1 MFLLAQEINIGHI
14 SIIKNRFF
22 IYIFI
27 LMFKS
32 GDQGSIID
40 RTRIYLSV
48 FCIYFVAKNG
58 YSSFFG
64 NSIKAKPAL
73 GPAVKITSLLS
84 TVAHAVIPEQA
95 ACVASPNL

>member
-40 RTRIYLSV
+40 RTRICPCSV
-48 FCIYFVAKNG
+48 SIFVAKNG

>member
-1 MFLLAQEINIGHI
+1 MGIRAPLSTEHG
-14 SIIKNRFF
+14 F
-22 IYIFI
+22 ICPC
-27 LMFKS
+27 
-32 GDQGSIID
+32 
-40 RTRIYLSV
+40 SV
-48 FCIYFVAKNG
+48 SNFVAKNG